1 MCPWPGDAAPTS
13 RAMIRQGFLRPG
25 QRSRLRHRS
34 VEPMPMIRETIL
46 TTTDS
51 AGLVHLAPLGLIED
65 GEEWIV
71 APFRPSRTLDNLRNV
86 PFAVA
91 NYTDDVRIFA
101 GCLTGRHQWPTVKS
115 GEIPVQRLAAALAH
129 AELAVDRVT
138 EDEERPRFHCRVLRV
153 ATHAPFLGF
162 NRAQAAVIE
171 AAILLSRLDMLPR
184 DKLEREIAYLQ
195 MAVGKTAGAAEQEA
209 WQWLTETIA

>member
-1 MCPWPGDAAPTS
+1 
-13 RAMIRQGFLRPG
+13 
-25 QRSRLRHRS
+25 
-34 VEPMPMIRETIL
+34 
-46 TTTDS
+46 
-51 AGLVHLAPLGLIED
+51 
-65 GEEWIV
+65 
-71 APFRPSRTLDNLRNV
+71 
-86 PFAVA
+86 
-91 NYTDDVRIFA
+91 DVRIFA
-101 GCLTGRHQWPTVKS
+101 GCLTGRHVWPTIKS

-138 EDEERPRFHCRVLRV
+138 EDEERPRFHCRVLRL

-184 DKLEREIAYLQ
+184 DKIEREIGYLQ

-209 WQWLTETIA
+209 WLWLIEAIAARYAGLAPSVPSLAPLPNPPPPAGEGRGGGRGGEGEGAQAQRAVR